1 MISMG
6 FDRVPFMM
14 GALPAM
20 KNGQCDVVPLD
31 VDPLALLNLLRPVRY
46 VGFFDGNRAL
56 TPITP
61 LATSAVFLEKRVSEW
76 QDQRALPEEL
86 RGFLRADRAC
96 ELDVM
101 HDESPVSTDDVNA
114 IMEENEGS
122 PWLPNSNWKPRWRN
136 LAKAVKQVG
145 CAKRAE
151 LTRQA

>member
-1 MISMG
+1 MPVASQYRDGFASAYAVRLAGMLAWAAFSSSVRLTQVDLTGCVGDADGIPVISMG

-61 LATSAVFLEKRVSEW
+61 LATSAVF
-76 QDQRALPEEL
+76 
-86 RGFLRADRAC
+86 
-96 ELDVM
+96 
-101 HDESPVSTDDVNA
+101 
-114 IMEENEGS
+114 
-122 PWLPNSNWKPRWRN
+122 WRN
-136 LAKAVKQVG
+136 VFPNGRINVRCLKDCGDSYVPTVPAN
-145 CAKRAE
+145 
-151 LTRQA
+151 LT